1 VVSPGDDPGPFLA
14 LLVGALD
21 QAGVQHMLVGSFASS
36 IHGTPRATRDID
48 IVIDPTT
55 QGLDRLLSALAAED
69 VYVDPNTAREEFA
82 RKGQFNVIEG
92 SGHWKADLIYGKP
105 AVFTRAQFERRKSML
120 LLNVPVFVASAE
132 DTILTKLSWA
142 KLGASEQQL
151 RDVRGIIDVQA
162 DKLDGT
168 YIERWLDALGVRELW
183 ERVQDK

>member
-1 VVSPGDDPGPFLA
+1 
-14 LLVGALD
+14 
-21 QAGVQHMLVGSFASS
+21 
-36 IHGTPRATRDID
+36 
-48 IVIDPTT
+48 
-55 QGLDRLLSALAAED
+55 
-69 VYVDPNTAREEFA
+69 
-82 RKGQFNVIEG
+82 
-92 SGHWKADLIYGKP
+92 
-105 AVFTRAQFERRKSML
+105 ML